1 MGRRS
6 NYTAKQKTEVVLS
19 VLTKQTTIVEACG
32 RHGISETT
40 FMRWKEQAL
49 EQEIAALERKLG
61 QVTMIADIRGEAL
74 QRLT

>member
-1 MGRRS
+1 
-6 NYTAKQKTEVVLS
+6 
-19 VLTKQTTIVEACG
+19 
-32 RHGISETT
+32 
-40 FMRWKEQAL
+40 MRWKEQAL